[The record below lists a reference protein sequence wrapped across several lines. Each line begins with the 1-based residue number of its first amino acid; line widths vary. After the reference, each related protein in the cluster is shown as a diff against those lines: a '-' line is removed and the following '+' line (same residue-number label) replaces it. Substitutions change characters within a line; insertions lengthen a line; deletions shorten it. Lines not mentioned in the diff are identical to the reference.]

1 MTDQVY
7 SLAITAGIQR
17 DGTQFDSPRYV
28 DGQWCRFQ
36 RGRPRKIGGYNGIFQ
51 NAPGVTRGMIQ
62 QSRNGENYVY
72 GGYADSLQYWQTD
85 NNDAIGSGPY
95 NIPFIGAITGFSIIS
110 GGAGYVNGVYTN
122 VPLTGG
128 SGSGA
133 LANITVLNNKIEIVT
148 LVFGGLNYSTADVLS
163 ASASSIGGA
172 GSGLEIGIAAVD
184 SFTPNENNLW
194 QFDISYDS
202 SGSGALTLIAHPG
215 QNLQNIDN
223 SVATPV
229 LYGDFPGGAMKK
241 VGTFQATG
249 TASTDTITIA
259 SENFLIGVGQTVT
272 TNVSGAIPAGTKVT
286 AVTVVSSPSPQ
297 TTVTL
302 SNAITGS
309 PTLFQ
314 FDNNISVSGGCCM
327 LYPYLFVY
335 GSAGLIKNNSAGDL
349 SNWVA
354 ADANENNVS
363 STKIVKGLPVRGGTT
378 APAGLFW
385 SLDSLIRVIYNP
397 TTIGSGSTTST
408 IYWTY
413 DIISTQTSILSPQ
426 CVIEYD
432 GLYYWTGVDRFLM
445 YNGVV
450 QEVPNT
456 TNINYFFDNVDY
468 DNRSKVWIG
477 KIPRWGEIWWF
488 YPSGQMGDTSGECVN
503 AVIYNVREQTWYDA
517 GFAPGAQRSSGTFS
531 EVFRFPIWASTNVGD
546 TGAYTLWQHDYLTD
560 EIYLNRVNA
569 IYSSFETNSLG
580 WVSGGPGSR
589 SIQGL
594 NRWIRLERVEP
605 NFNQTGT
612 MNLYVTG
619 KSYADDE
626 TEYSDPYAFLPGTPK
641 IDMREQRREM
651 RLKFESNTRGG
662 NYELG
667 NIILS
672 ADIGDER
679 GTGNP

>member
-1 MTDQVY
+1 MTKQVY

-36 RGRPRKIGGYNGIFQ
+36 RGRPRKIGGYRGIFL
-51 NAPGVTRGMIQ
+51 NAPGITRGMIQ

-85 NNDAIGSGPY
+85 NNDGVGSGPY
-95 NIPFIGAITGFSIIS
+95 NIPFIGSITALNIINGGS
-110 GGAGYVNGVYTN
+110 GYTNGIYTN
-122 VPLTGG
+122 VALTGG
-128 SGSGA
+128 SGTGA
-133 LANITVLNNKIEIVT
+133 TATITVIAGVVSVVT
-148 LVFGGLNYSTADVLS
+148 VTFGGINYSTADVLS
-163 ASASSIGGA
+163 ATVAG
-172 GSGLEIGIAAVD
+172 GSGLEIGIATVD
-184 SFTPNENNLW
+184 SFIPNENNLW
-194 QFDISYDS
+194 QFDIAYDS
-202 SGSGALTLIAHPG
+202 SGSGALTIIAHPG
-215 QNLQNIDN
+215 QNLTNIDN
-223 SVATPV
+223 SIATPV
-229 LYGDFPGGAMKK
+229 LYGDFPGGAMRK
-241 VGTFQATG
+241 VGTFEVTG
-249 TASTDTITIA
+249 TASSNTITIA

-272 TNVSGAIPAGTKVT
+272 CGVAGAIPAGTTVT
-286 AVTVVSSPSPQ
+286 AVTVVAEPSPQ
-297 TTVTL
+297 TTVAL

-309 PTLFQ
+309 PTAFI
-314 FDNNISVSGGCCM
+314 FDNNISVSGGLCM

-335 GSAGLIKNNSAGDL
+335 GSAGLIKNNSAGNL
-349 SNWVA
+349 QNWVA

-363 STKIVKGLPVRGGTT
+363 STKVVKGLPVRGGTT

-385 SLDSLIRVIYNP
+385 SLDALERVIYNP
-397 TTIGSGSTTST
+397 TSIGSGSTTST

-413 DIISTQTSILSPQ
+413 DIVSTQTSILSSQ
-426 CVIEYD
+426 SVIEYD
-432 GLYYWTGVDRFLM
+432 GIYYWTGTDRFLM

-450 QEVPNT
+450 QELPNT
-456 TNINYFFDNVDY
+456 TNINFFFDNVNY
-468 DNRSKVWIG
+468 NNRSKVWIS
-477 KIPRWGEIWWF
+477 KVPRWGEVWWF
-488 YPSGQMGDTSGECVN
+488 YPASDATECSN
-503 AVIYNVREQTWYDA
+503 AVIYNIREQTWYDA
-517 GFAPGAQRSSGTFS
+517 GFAPGASRSAGTFS
-531 EVFRFPIWASTNVGD
+531 EVFRFPIWASNNTNDV
-546 TGAYTLWQHDYLTD
+546 GAYTLWQHESGID
-560 EIYLNRVNA
+560 EIYLTNINA

-589 SIQGL
+589 SVQGL

-605 NFNQTGT
+605 NFNQVGS

-626 TEYSDPYAFLPGTPK
+626 TEYSDPYAYLPGTPK

-651 RLKFESNTRGG
+651 RLKFESNVSGG

>member
-1 MTDQVY
+1 MTEKVY

-36 RGRPRKIGGYNGIFQ
+36 RGRPRKIGGYNAIFL
-51 NAPGVTRGMIQ
+51 NAPDIARGMIQ
-62 QSRNGENYVY
+62 QSRNGENYIY
-72 GGYADSLQYWQTD
+72 AGFADSLQYWQTD
-85 NNDAIGSGPY
+85 NDDAIGSGPY
-95 NIPFIGAITGFSIIS
+95 NIAFVGAITGLTIINGGS
-110 GGAGYVNGVYTN
+110 GYTDGTYTD
-122 VPLTGG
+122 VALTGG
-128 SGSGA
+128 SGTGATATFTVVSGA
-133 LANITVLNNKIEIVT
+133 ISTVN
-148 LVFGGLNYSTADVLS
+148 LVFGGLDYSTADVLT
-163 ASASSIGGA
+163 ATVTGGT
-172 GSGLEIGIAAVD
+172 GLEIGISTVD
-184 SFTPNENNLW
+184 SFIPNENNLW

-202 SGSGALTLIAHPG
+202 SGSGALTIIAHPG
-215 QNLQNIDN
+215 QNLENIDN
-223 SVATPV
+223 SFPTPV
-229 LYGDFPGGAMKK
+229 LQGAFPGGAMSK
-241 VGTFQATG
+241 VGVFNATG

-259 SENFLIGVGQTVT
+259 AENYLIGVGQTVT
-272 TNVSGAIPAGTKVT
+272 TNVAGAIPAGTTVT
-286 AVTVVSSPSPQ
+286 AVTVVSTPSPE

-309 PTLFQ
+309 PTVFQ
-314 FDNNISVSGGCCM
+314 FDNNISVSGGLCM

-335 GSAGLIKNNSAGDL
+335 GSAGLIKNNSAGNL
-349 SNWVA
+349 QNWVA
-354 ADANENNVS
+354 ADANENNIA

-385 SLDSLIRVIYNP
+385 SLDSLSRVVYNP
-397 TTIGSGSTTST
+397 TTIGSGTSTST

-413 DIISTQTSILSPQ
+413 DILSTQTSILSSQ
-426 CVIEYD
+426 SVIEYD
-432 GLYYWTGVDRFLM
+432 GIYYWTAVDRFLM

-450 QEVPNT
+450 QELPNT
-456 TNINYFFDNVDY
+456 TNINYFFDNVNY
-468 DNRSKVWIG
+468 DNREKVWIG

-488 YPSGQMGDTSGECVN
+488 YPAGDSEECVN
-503 AVIYNVREQTWYDA
+503 AIIYCIREQTWYDA
-517 GFAPGAQRSSGTFS
+517 GFAPGCARSSGTFS
-531 EVFRFPIWASTNVGD
+531 EVFRFPVWASNNIAD
-546 TGAYTLWQHDYLTD
+546 TGTYNLWQHDYLTD
-560 EIYLNRVNA
+560 EIYLTNVNA

-589 SIQGL
+589 SIEGL

-605 NFNQTGT
+605 NFNQAGA

-626 TEYSDPYAFLPGTPK
+626 TEYSDPYVFLPNTPK
-641 IDMREQRREM
+641 VDMREQRREM
-651 RLKFESNTRGG
+651 RLKFESNTVGG